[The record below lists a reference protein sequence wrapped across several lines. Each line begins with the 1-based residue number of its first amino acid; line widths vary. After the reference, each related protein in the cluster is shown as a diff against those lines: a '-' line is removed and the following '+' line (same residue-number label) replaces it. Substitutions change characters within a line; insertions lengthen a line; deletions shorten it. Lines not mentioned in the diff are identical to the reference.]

1 MCDKI
6 YLVPADISPVAV
18 MSFEIADMKNVA
30 VNQFEP
36 ADAHTRQGDG
46 DFGPKRSES
55 DESDSFLAEI
65 RSGDART
72 ARFERR
78 QNSRVVEKVAFICR
92 MAEQSKAA
100 FRSS

>member
-1 MCDKI
+1 
-6 YLVPADISPVAV
+6 
-18 MSFEIADMKNVA
+18 MKNVA

-36 ADAHTRQGDG
+36 ADAHTRQGNG
-46 DFGPKRSES
+46 DFRPKRAES
-55 DESDSFLAEI
+55 DESNSFLAEI

-72 ARFERR
+72 ACFERR
-78 QNSRVVEKVAFICR
+78 QNSRVVEKGAFICK